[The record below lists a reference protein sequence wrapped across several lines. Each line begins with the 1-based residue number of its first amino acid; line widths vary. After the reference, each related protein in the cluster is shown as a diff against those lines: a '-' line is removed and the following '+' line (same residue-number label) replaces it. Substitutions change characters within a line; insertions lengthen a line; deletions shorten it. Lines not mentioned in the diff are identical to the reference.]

1 MFQEKQSKISP
12 DYLFQKHDI
21 KVLGGKG
28 EERERERGLGLR
40 FIRAHHIHLEG
51 IQNEEYEEYGLHIE
65 RTLTCCSKL

>member
-28 EERERERGLGLR
+28 EERERERVR
-40 FIRAHHIHLEG
+40 
-51 IQNEEYEEYGLHIE
+51 IE
-65 RTLTCCSKL
+65 IYTSTSYSSRGNSK